1 MKSILLVLGY
11 VAAVLSL
18 IFSVTPLFKI
28 AFITG
33 AAALLLVLGSKYFSK
48 DKSGFSLG
56 MKILLAILVLSLLIS
71 TYKTIFV
78 TAEVGDTETL
88 IETEIQS
95 EQDAIEELEGLDLE
109 EFEDFESD
117 DLEGLDTEEMGGED
131 LDLENFDDE
140 GFLENDPEIEF

>member
-1 MKSILLVLGY
+1 MKSVLLVLGY

-18 IFSVTPLFKI
+18 VFSVTPLFKI

-33 AAALLLVLGSKYFSK
+33 AAALLFLLGSKYFAK
-48 DKSGFSLG
+48 DKNGFSLG
-56 MKILLAILVLSLLIS
+56 MKILLGVLALSLLIA

-88 IETEIQS
+88 METENQS
-95 EQDAIEELEGLDLE
+95 EQDAIEELEGLDIE

-117 DLEGLDTEEMGGED
+117 DLEGLDGEEVED
-131 LDLENFDDE
+131 DLNLDDFDDD
-140 GFLENDPEIEF
+140 GFLENDPEIKF